1 MQARLIW
8 NIKDSLFRGGY
19 NLQDQDSVASN
30 TLVVIEREFSERQVF
45 PGLIKILSD
54 LPGSPEILP
63 SEPALKDGKIELLCS
78 LEDPG
83 HPLPSHFVW
92 KK

>member
-8 NIKDSLFRGGY
+8 NIMDSLFRGGY
-19 NLQDQDSVASN
+19 NLQDQDSVAS
-30 TLVVIEREFSERQVF
+30 TSLVVIERELSERRVF
-45 PGLIKILSD
+45 PDMIKILSD

-83 HPLPSHFVW
+83 HPIPSHFVW

>member
-8 NIKDSLFRGGY
+8 NIMDSLFRGGY
-19 NLQDQDSVASN
+19 NLQDRDSVTST

-45 PGLIKILSD
+45 PDMIKILPD

-83 HPLPSHFVW
+83 HPIPSHFVW

>member
-1 MQARLIW
+1 M
-8 NIKDSLFRGGY
+8 DSLFRGGY
-19 NLQDQDSVASN
+19 DLQGRDSVTS
-30 TLVVIEREFSERQVF
+30 TTMVVIERELSERQVF

-54 LPGSPEILP
+54 LPGFPEILP

-83 HPLPSHFVW
+83 HPLSSHFVW

>member
-8 NIKDSLFRGGY
+8 NIMDSLFRGGY
-19 NLQDQDSVASN
+19 NLQDQDSVAST
-30 TLVVIEREFSERQVF
+30 TLVVIEREFSEKRVV
-45 PGLIKILSD
+45 PGLIKKLSD

-83 HPLPSHFVW
+83 HPIPSHFIW